1 MAEIATCE
9 ASFFTA
15 EKVSSLKGNK
25 KLYVIFST
33 LGERE
38 ADLIHGKISLLGREA
53 GGVIDGIFLS
63 HRRLGGGE
71 DLAEKRGREA
81 WDGVTVVVN
90 NSVAVPD
97 MGKEKGK
104 GADMRRCLY
113 WINTRGKAG
122 VPPEDIIV
130 VFLDADVHA
139 EYFGVHFALG
149 LAGAVL
155 SGNDFA
161 KASFW
166 RAMGR
171 VKKYMA
177 QPLYS
182 AIEHPALEP
191 LTRLSYPLSGEVA
204 GTLAFFN
211 AARFWQMYGVETGII
226 MDACARGCRVAD
238 VNLGLY
244 DHHHHDDE
252 AIQRMAFGIIRT
264 YLLQLEDYGLLE
276 LKDGARVADIFR
288 GAFIDGKGARRR
300 IRAELEERR
309 YGPLADILNA

>member
-1 MAEIATCE
+1 MAEIVTCE
-9 ASFFTA
+9 ASFFTVK
-15 EKVSSLKGNK
+15 KVASLKGNK
-25 KLYVIFST
+25 KLFIVFST

-53 GGVIDGIFLS
+53 GGVIDRIILS
-63 HRRLGGGE
+63 HRRMGSGE
-71 DLAEKRGREA
+71 DLAEKRARGA

-90 NSVAVPD
+90 NSVTVPD
-97 MGKEKGK
+97 MGQEKGK

-139 EYFGVHFALG
+139 EYFGVHFVLG

-155 SGNDFA
+155 SGSDFA

-171 VKKYMA
+171 VKKYLA

-182 AIEHPALEP
+182 VIEHPALEP

-204 GTLAFFN
+204 GTLDFFN
-211 AARFWQMYGVETGII
+211 GARFWQRYGVETGII
-226 MDACARGCRVAD
+226 MDACAQGRRIAD

-276 LKDGARVADIFR
+276 LKDGARVGDIFR
-288 GAFIDGKGARRR
+288 AAFIDETGARRD
-300 IRAELEERR
+300 IRAELGERR
-309 YGPLADILNA
+309 YGPLADVLKD